1 MNVETREFFNPEKE
15 ITELYEKK
23 SLEEKVKV
31 IDIDD
36 LVVLHYYWRDSNG
49 ELWNDFD
56 DPMENVRNDF
66 SAYRSRVGFMQPW
79 ELKKLRENI
88 KMTVREF
95 GDWTGLG
102 YGTISKIE
110 NNQKIQT
117 KYQDRIFQLTR
128 EKFNANGFVSDK
140 EASNN

>member
-1 MNVETREFFNPEKE
+1 MNVEQREFYNPEKE
-15 ITELYEKK
+15 IAELYGKK

-31 IDIDD
+31 KNIDD
-36 LVVLHYYWRDSNG
+36 LVVLHYYWQDSDG
-49 ELWNDFD
+49 ELWNNFD

-66 SAYRSRVGFMQPW
+66 SAYRSRVGFMQPL
-79 ELKKLRENI
+79 ELKKLREAI

-102 YGTISKIE
+102 NWTISKIE
-110 NNQKIQT
+110 NNQKVQT

-128 EKFNANGFVSDK
+128 EKFNATGHISDK
-140 EASNN
+140 ETNF

>member
-1 MNVETREFFNPEKE
+1 MRGDQKFYQNCYSGIIN
-15 ITELYEKK
+15 
-23 SLEEKVKV
+23 
-31 IDIDD
+31 
-36 LVVLHYYWRDSNG
+36 
-49 ELWNDFD
+49 ND
-56 DPMENVRNDF
+56 ENTRNDF
-66 SAYRSRVGFMQPW
+66 SAYRSRVGFMQPR

-117 KYQDRIFQLTR
+117 KYQDRIFQLNK
-128 EKFNANGFVSDK
+128 EKFNATGRISDK
-140 EASNN
+140 EIQTK